1 MGATNLYVL
10 QSVFKKMWFKFFTF
24 VHSGQYKIF
33 ANSCFDTYLQLQLQ
47 IRTQAMSLL
56 LSNDVGGVISNA
68 YHKNYFCH
76 AEITY
81 VLIYLSGKQNKN
93 IDLSALYLQLI
104 LWRLNTSNKIF
115 QFDLPRQTS
124 HQSVS
129 KNCNQISPEI
139 GFQHFCSESIHPLP
153 LYTK

>member
-1 MGATNLYVL
+1 MGTTY
-10 QSVFKKMWFKFFTF
+10 FYKICYKMWFKFFTF

-56 LSNDVGGVISNA
+56 LSNDVSVGGVISNA

-115 QFDLPRQTS
+115 QFDLPR
-124 HQSVS
+124 
-129 KNCNQISPEI
+129 
-139 GFQHFCSESIHPLP
+139 
-153 LYTK
+153 

>member
-1 MGATNLYVL
+1 
-10 QSVFKKMWFKFFTF
+10 
-24 VHSGQYKIF
+24 
-33 ANSCFDTYLQLQLQ
+33 
-47 IRTQAMSLL
+47 MSLL
-56 LSNDVGGVISNA
+56 LSNDVTVGGVISNA

-93 IDLSALYLQLI
+93 IDLSALYLLLI
-104 LWRLNTSNKIF
+104 LWRLSTSNEIF
-115 QFDLPRQTS
+115 QFDLPRLTS

-129 KNCNQISPEI
+129 KNCNQISPEPET